1 MTVGIKLKN
10 NIDTIDITLG
20 IAKERLIKAAKEGA
34 SGVVVIRI
42 PFRNGG
48 IRDVTF
54 GEEVV
59 IKADTRPSI
68 KKTLQQ

>member
-1 MTVGIKLKN
+1 MTVELRLKN
-10 NIDTIDITLG
+10 SIDTIDITLG
-20 IAKERLIKAAKEGA
+20 IAKERLVKAAKEGS

-54 GEEVV
+54 GEELV
-59 IKADTRPSI
+59 IKADTGR
-68 KKTLQQ
+68 